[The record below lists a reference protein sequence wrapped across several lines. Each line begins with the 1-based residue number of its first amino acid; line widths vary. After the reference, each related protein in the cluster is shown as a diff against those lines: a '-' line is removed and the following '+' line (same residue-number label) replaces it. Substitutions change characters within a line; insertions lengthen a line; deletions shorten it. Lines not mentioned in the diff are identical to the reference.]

1 MELIKVLLVDD
12 HPVVQVGLSEALS
25 ALPDIDVVGVS
36 ASGEDALG
44 KVAEAPPNVV
54 LLDLKMPGLNG
65 IETTRLIKADH
76 PEVHIVIFSMH
87 DEESFLNQAF
97 QAGAVGYVLKGA
109 PVSEV
114 AQALRHTSRGEYYL
128 CSRLQKEVVRDFF
141 KIRQSSPE
149 EIKYDR
155 LTDREQQIL
164 RLLVNGHSTNNIGE
178 MLFISHKTV
187 ETHRANIMQKLEV
200 NNLVDLIKYCM
211 RMNILDPEEW
221 KT

>member
-1 MELIKVLLVDD
+1 MEPIKVFLVDD
-12 HPVVQVGLSEALS
+12 HPVVRVGLSEALS
-25 ALPDIDVVGVS
+25 TLPDMNVVGVS
-36 ASGEDALG
+36 ASGEEALG
-44 KVAEAPPNVV
+44 MIPEAQPDVV

-65 IETTRLIKADH
+65 IETTRLIKADN

-97 QAGAVGYVLKGA
+97 QAGAIGYVLKGA

-114 AQALRHTSRGEYYL
+114 AEALRETSRGDYYL

-141 KIRQSSPE
+141 KIRQSTPE
-149 EIKYDR
+149 EVNYDR

-164 RLLVNGHSTNNIGE
+164 GLLVNGHSTTEIGE

-200 NNLVDLIKYCM
+200 DNLVGLIKFCM
-211 RMNILDPEEW
+211 RMNILDPETW
-221 KT
+221 KA